1 MTFLRLVDL
10 TMVTLIQHFCM
21 IDLTQLRRIGTN
33 TYASLFTY
41 LHPKKIYTTIM
52 VIIVMDIA
60 TRLNDHILI
69 DFHFDMVIKK
79 NVSNN
84 K

>member
-1 MTFLRLVDL
+1 
-10 TMVTLIQHFCM
+10 
-21 IDLTQLRRIGTN
+21 
-33 TYASLFTY
+33 
-41 LHPKKIYTTIM
+41 M